1 MNRFWAVV
9 LMLATASL
17 LRIKYHLDALAGTI
31 RVQPCTRGTQIE
43 KGWWGYGG
51 VSSREKW
58 QGGGPPSQSR
68 PGTATCPTLDTI
80 TQKSQ
85 KSVTN
90 SD

>member
-43 KGWWGYGG
+43 NRGVGVRWGL
-51 VSSREKW
+51 V
-58 QGGGPPSQSR
+58 
-68 PGTATCPTLDTI
+68 
-80 TQKSQ
+80 
-85 KSVTN
+85 
-90 SD
+90 